1 MFDLFRQGQASLLPI
16 VPVLE
21 ELFLNSHHPYDTT
34 KPSIKWAQ
42 RKRGFRPGVTENLD
56 EGDVQAYLFNRK
68 DMETKQVVASVKS
81 SYQQI
86 EIYDTIDPRHR
97 SLENYAHSL
106 SQKRSYE
113 ARHPGLFRP
122 DRTLYLDNIL
132 QSTWYGEAAY
142 HEALVHPAMFSHPN
156 PKRVAIIGGGE
167 GATLREVLKHNT
179 VETVTM
185 IEIDKKVTDVSRM
198 YLSEWSDCRDLV
210 NSSESCFDDYRAEV
224 LHTDAISWI
233 IERYGTPKK
242 EAVESDL
249 YDVIIMDAL

>member
-1 MFDLFRQGQASLLPI
+1 MFDLFTQGQASLLPI

-21 ELFLNSHHPYDTT
+21 GLFLNSHDPYATT
-34 KPSIKWAQ
+34 KPKIKWAQ

-56 EGDVQAYLFNRK
+56 EVDVQAYLLNRK
-68 DMETKQVVASVKS
+68 DMETKEVVASVKS
-81 SYQQI
+81 NYQQI

-97 SLENYAHSL
+97 SLANYAHSL
-106 SQKRSYE
+106 SRDRSYE
-113 ARHPGLFRP
+113 ARHPDLFRP

-132 QSTWYGEAAY
+132 QSTLYGEAAY

-185 IEIDKKVTDVSRM
+185 IEIDKSVTDMSRQ
-198 YLSEWSDCRDLV
+198 YLPEWSDCRDLV
-210 NSSESCFDDYRAEV
+210 GSSQSCFDDPRTEV

-233 IERYGTPKK
+233 IERYGIPQK
-242 EAVESDL
+242 EAEESDL